1 MLRGGRPL
9 YGQHCVVKESQDTC
23 YHRVRIYC
31 IISHPVEYMKLT
43 CCLFTVMIVECAL
56 SLVLEADHLPPFA
69 KRGGVLTPMT
79 AFGDV
84 LIERL
89 KASGRITIES
99 EVIVADT
106 TRKQL

>member
-9 YGQHCVVKESQDTC
+9 CGQPSVVKESQVTC
-23 YHRVRIYC
+23 YHRVSIHYINFRPTK
-31 IISHPVEYMKLT
+31 HMKLT
-43 CCLFTVMIVECAL
+43 NGLLTVMIAECAL
-56 SLVLEADHLPPFA
+56 SLVSEADHLPAFA

-99 EVIVADT
+99 EVILADT
-106 TRKQL
+106 SRKQL

>member
-1 MLRGGRPL
+1 
-9 YGQHCVVKESQDTC
+9 
-23 YHRVRIYC
+23 
-31 IISHPVEYMKLT
+31 
-43 CCLFTVMIVECAL
+43 MIVESAL

-106 TRKQL
+106 SRKQL

>member
-1 MLRGGRPL
+1 
-9 YGQHCVVKESQDTC
+9 
-23 YHRVRIYC
+23 
-31 IISHPVEYMKLT
+31 
-43 CCLFTVMIVECAL
+43 MIAECAL
-56 SLVLEADHLPPFA
+56 SPVLDADHLPAFA

-99 EVIVADT
+99 EVILADT
-106 TRKQL
+106 SRKQL